1 MAKAKV
7 VWIEDDEFLNSLI
20 TRKLVSEGYDVQ
32 AALNGEEGIKL
43 IQKDLP
49 DVILLDILLP
59 EMNGYDVLEKI
70 KSTPETKDVPVILFS
85 NLASKEDIDKGYNLG
100 ASKFLIKSSLV
111 PDEIVGE
118 IEEVLKK

>member
-7 VWIEDDEFLNSLI
+7 IWVEDDEFLNSLI
-20 TRKLVSEGYDVQ
+20 TRKLVSEGFDVQ

-43 IQKDLP
+43 IEKDVP
-49 DVILLDILLP
+49 DVVLLDILLP

-70 KSTPETKDVPVILFS
+70 KSNPETKDVPVILFS